1 MKGFLSFCCFA
12 AAVAFCFF
20 SRVDVRAQDFE
31 GRPVRTIED
40 YSQVIPPFSHTLPP
54 AHNSLITPE
63 ALESPL
69 TQRYIAQYST
79 PGRTAF
85 LNSTLDRGNI
95 YMPFIREEIELRGLP
110 PELLYLPIVESDYV
124 ITARSGSGAAG
135 LWQFMMNSIAPW
147 NMRVTELIDE
157 RRDFIKSTRGAL
169 GKLKENYDVLGSWE
183 MALAAYNSGLGAIT
197 RTIQST
203 RENDYWAL
211 SARNELRQETL
222 HFVPRLVAISYIMS
236 QPRRF
241 GIDIWR
247 EKFEWAAIPLPRQV
261 SIDILADEAGI
272 SRELMRR
279 LNGELLYGISPV
291 DSNYLLKVPAEHLEA
306 ITELLQREDIQ
317 LIRYYYHV
325 VRQGDTLWSM
335 SRHYGTTLN
344 MIEQLNPG
352 ISSRYLRIGET
363 VIIPAY
369 NDNISPMPAVVVQSA
384 PVSASEIENFN
395 GTHVVQRGETLWS
408 ISRMY
413 GTTPEAIAAAN
424 DMQVNQ
430 ILNEGRALKVP
441 IIE

>member
-1 MKGFLSFCCFA
+1 MRNSTIFCCF
-12 AAVAFCFF
+12 VIIITCMFF
-20 SRVDVRAQDFE
+20 PADAGSQDFE
-31 GRPVRTIED
+31 GRPVRTIEN
-40 YSQVIPPFSHTLPP
+40 YSQVIPSFSHIPPP
-54 AHNSLITPE
+54 AYNSLITPE

-69 TQRYIAQYST
+69 TQRYITQYSAPNGIT
-79 PGRTAF
+79 S
-85 LNSTLDRGNI
+85 LNSTLNRGNI

-110 PELLYLPIVESDYV
+110 PELLYLPIVESDYI
-124 ITARSGSGAAG
+124 ITARSRSGAMG
-135 LWQFMMNSIAPW
+135 LWQFMMNSIAPF

-157 RRDFIKSTRGAL
+157 RRDFVKSTRGAL
-169 GKLKENYDVLGSWE
+169 AKLKENYDVLGSWE

-197 RTIQST
+197 RTVQST
-203 RENDYWAL
+203 REDNYWAL

-222 HFVPRLVAISYIMS
+222 HFVPRLVAISYVLS

-241 GIDIWR
+241 GINVWH
-247 EKFEWAAIPLPRQV
+247 EKIEWAAIPLPRQV

-291 DSNYLLKVPAEHLEA
+291 DSSYLLKIPAENLED
-306 ITELLQREDIQ
+306 ITLLLQREDIQ
-317 LIRYYYHV
+317 LIRYYYHI

-363 VIIPAY
+363 IIIPAY
-369 NDNISPMPAVVVQSA
+369 NDNISPMPAAVVQSA
-384 PVSASEIENFN
+384 PVPASEIGNFT
-395 GTHVVQRGETLWS
+395 GTHVVQRGETFWS

-413 GTTPEAIAAAN
+413 GTTPEALAAAN
-424 DMQVNQ
+424 DMQISQ
-430 ILNEGRALKVP
+430 ILNEGRTLNVP